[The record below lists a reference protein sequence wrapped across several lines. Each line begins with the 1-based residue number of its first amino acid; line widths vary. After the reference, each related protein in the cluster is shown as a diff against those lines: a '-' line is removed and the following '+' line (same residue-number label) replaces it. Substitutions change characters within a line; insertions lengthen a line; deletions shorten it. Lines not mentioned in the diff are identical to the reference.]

1 MASITIKNMPD
12 NIYKKLKNR
21 AKSNNRSIN
30 GEVVNLLKK
39 ELDMDFDSQKIIEQA
54 KLTRSW
60 AIGPM
65 ITDNEINEFKNAG
78 RE

>member
-1 MASITIKNMPD
+1 M
-12 NIYKKLKNR
+12 
-21 AKSNNRSIN
+21 
-30 GEVVNLLKK
+30 
-39 ELDMDFDSQKIIEQA
+39 EQA

-65 ITDNEINEFKNAG
+65 ITDKEINEFKNAG